1 MPIRA
6 AFLEA
11 VPAPCA
17 YLAGR
22 TALAEEL
29 LVEEIDGDLF
39 SALIENGYRHFGRF
53 FFRPGCAGCHACIP
67 IRVPA
72 DGYAFPRSA
81 RKLFRRNADLTVD
94 IVRPQ
99 ATPEAFAL
107 YSEHKTR
114 FADTPV
120 EEAEPDYERFAE
132 TFFHPFPFSCVLRVR
147 DGEKLVCM
155 SHFDLTERV
164 LSNVY
169 CYYDLAYLSRSPG
182 RFAIYKLIEFAQSR
196 NVPYVYLGFYL
207 QGHAH
212 MGYKRDIRPNELL
225 LTEGVWMPFTDA
237 RNRQVLPASFVRRG
251 FVPRCRLAPANHPE
265 TEAS

>member
-11 VPAPCA
+11 APSPCA

-22 TALAEEL
+22 EALAEEL
-29 LVEEIDGDLF
+29 LVQKIDDDLF
-39 SALIENGYRHFGRF
+39 SNLIESGYRHFGRF
-53 FFRPGCAGCHACIP
+53 FFRPCCAGCHACIP

-72 DGYAFPRSA
+72 ADFRFPRSA
-81 RKLFRRNADLTVD
+81 RKLFHRNADLTVD
-94 IVRPQ
+94 IVRPK

-107 YSEHKTR
+107 YLDHKTR
-114 FADTPV
+114 FVDTPV
-120 EEAEPDYERFAE
+120 PEAEPDYERFAE
-132 TFFHPFPFSCVLRVR
+132 TFFHPFPFSYALRVR

-169 CYYDLAYLSRSPG
+169 CYYDQAYLSRSPG
-182 RFAIYKLIEFAQSR
+182 RFAIYRLVELAQSR
-196 NVPYVYLGFYL
+196 GVPYVYLGFYL
-207 QGHAH
+207 HGHPH
-212 MGYKRDIRPNELL
+212 MSYKRDIRPNELL
-225 LTEGVWMPFTDA
+225 LTEGAWVPFTDE
-237 RNRQVLPASFVRRG
+237 RNQSVLPETFVRRG
-251 FVPRCRLAPANHPE
+251 FIPRCHLVPANHRE